1 MPAPLFLRGKGAGKG
16 VYMRF
21 TFFGALVCA
30 VLASCGLIGGGDDE
44 VVTQDAKDLYYLEV
58 SSNRSFYN
66 LGDEFNKTLD
76 FKVFKGR
83 IDGSLRIRIPNEECI
98 VSIDGNV
105 VDPGI
110 PFNFWGDTRVD
121 VEHDGL
127 NDWYIAVVNS
137 SEGRVSNRYARRI
150 PCNEA
155 VFRYLL
161 LQSPL

>member
-1 MPAPLFLRGKGAGKG
+1 MRCSLFA
-16 VYMRF
+16 
-21 TFFGALVCA
+21 GALVCA
-30 VLASCGLIGGGDDE
+30 VVGSCGLIGGGDDE
-44 VVTQDAKDLYYLEV
+44 IVAQDSKDFYYLEV

-66 LGDEFNKTLD
+66 LGDEFNKFQD

-127 NDWYIAVVNS
+127 TDWYIAVVNTS
-137 SEGRVSNRYARRI
+137 GGGGGGGGGGGQGGDVGWVWADDQT
-150 PCNEA
+150 P
-155 VFRYLL
+155 
-161 LQSPL
+161 PP